1 LSKIRL
7 LIVDDETLLL
17 DLMTRTFRSIESIDL
32 IGSAGSGQEAI
43 RIALETKPDI
53 ILMDVDMYDINGI
66 EATRRILSDL
76 PNTSIIALSG
86 HDDRDFVEQMFKA
99 GAVGY
104 ILKNSKLEE
113 VVAAIQTVSDHK
125 NYISPS
131 IARTLIDAYIRQP
144 SKQQLITEREKQILQ
159 LLYHGKRM
167 KEIAFELNISVKTAY
182 THRQNLMHKLGADT
196 IVALFR
202 IGRTKG
208 LLHTD

>member
-1 LSKIRL
+1 MNQIRV

-17 DLMTRTFRSIESIDL
+17 DLMARTLKSIDHIDL
-32 IGSAGSGQEAI
+32 IGTAGSGREAI
-43 RIALETKPDI
+43 QIALEIKPEV

-66 EATRRILSDL
+66 EATRRIMSDL
-76 PNTSIIALSG
+76 PDTRVIALSG
-86 HDDRDFVEQMFKA
+86 HEDQGFVEQMFKA

-113 VVAAIQTVSDHK
+113 VVAAIQTVSEHK

-144 SKQQLITEREKQILQ
+144 SRQQLITEREKQILQ
-159 LLYHGKRM
+159 LLHHGKRM

-182 THRQNLMHKLGADT
+182 THRQNLMRKLGADT
-196 IVALFR
+196 IVDLFR

-208 LLHTD
+208 LLHAD